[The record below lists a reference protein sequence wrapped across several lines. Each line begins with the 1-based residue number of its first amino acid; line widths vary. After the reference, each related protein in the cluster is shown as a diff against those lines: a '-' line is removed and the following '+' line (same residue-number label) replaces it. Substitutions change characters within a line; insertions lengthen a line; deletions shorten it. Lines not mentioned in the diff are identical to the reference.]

1 MRAVQV
7 YGHGQ
12 IWCHCSV
19 SWCICHV
26 SMSKTL
32 PFCQLKIANVSI
44 VALRDLLCEL
54 GVSAGCRHRVVSDV
68 VSVHLSL
75 PVPCQSATVQS
86 RRPRG
91 AWTQMVCV

>member
-12 IWCHCSV
+12 MWCHHGV

-26 SMSKTL
+26 SMWNTL
-32 PFCQLKIANVSI
+32 PFCLPKIANVS
-44 VALRDLLCEL
+44 LQCDLLGAL
-54 GVSAGCRHRVVSDV
+54 GVSAGRRRRVVGDV
-68 VSVHLSL
+68 VSVLLSL
-75 PVPCQSATVQS
+75 PVPCQGAVVQS

-91 AWTQMVCV
+91 SWTQMACV